1 MVIGMASTVKI
12 TVTIPKDQLDEIRAL
27 VKKRRTDSV
36 SAFVKHAIGISL
48 NDAKEWRQMLDQW
61 LMETG
66 GPLTK
71 EEIALADS
79 VLDAPVP
86 KPNTKKKRKAA

>member
-1 MVIGMASTVKI
+1 MVVGMASTVKI
-12 TVTIPKDQLDEIRAL
+12 TVTIPKEQLEEIRAL
-27 VKKRRTDSV
+27 VKARRTDNV
-36 SAFVKHAIGISL
+36 SAFVKHAIGVSL
-48 NDAKEWRQMLDQW
+48 SDVKEWSDMVNQV

-79 VLDAPVP
+79 VLNAPVP
-86 KPNTKKKRKAA
+86 KRGTRKGKAA